1 MMYDNGPAVGVASAA
16 RGCFILFKSLFV
28 VTLLA
33 PGTNAF
39 LPSSSVATTSSALR
53 QPIVSFDPKILH
65 SHQYHQ
71 RSRKLYSPLQQQLPV
86 TSTAEESTK
95 PVPEDE
101 EVLYDY
107 EIPED
112 AVIHIKPAAMRR
124 LRELRDQRR
133 REVSSS
139 SSSDADDYLILR
151 MGVRSGGCSG
161 MSYVM
166 DFCTKDSINPEED
179 QIDTYTHDKI
189 QCVVDSKSMLYLYG
203 LQLDYSTQL
212 IGGGFKFYNPN
223 AEESCG
229 CGSSFGV

>member
-1 MMYDNGPAVGVASAA
+1 MESSKETNP
-16 RGCFILFKSLFV
+16 KV
-28 VTLLA
+28 VM
-33 PGTNAF
+33 
-39 LPSSSVATTSSALR
+39 
-53 QPIVSFDPKILH
+53 
-65 SHQYHQ
+65 
-71 RSRKLYSPLQQQLPV
+71 
-86 TSTAEESTK
+86 
-95 PVPEDE
+95 E
-101 EVLYDY
+101 EVPYDY
-107 EIPED
+107 EVPED

-133 REVSSS
+133 KEGF
-139 SSSDADDYLILR
+139 DQEYLTLR

-166 DFCTKDSINPEED
+166 DFCTADSVNVEDD
-179 QIDTYTHDKI
+179 QIDTYEKDGI

-203 LQLDYSTQL
+203 LQLDYSTEL